1 MQLFLSEEKMKMNKI
16 LGCVIVLLVSLSL
29 VSCSKDY
36 GNVPSKGEIVLVAD
50 QSFKNVSEALADR
63 YMAFYPETK
72 ISVKLQKESDAFN
85 DLLNNKAKLIVMS
98 RELTEKERK
107 LYTSMV
113 DLPFE
118 PAKFAGDAVV
128 FVTSKNSE
136 RNSLTL
142 QEIKSELLSDQRK
155 IIFDG
160 TYTSNFNFVVQ
171 KLKVKPTEIKFSVL
185 KGNESIVDQ
194 IAKYPSSIG
203 VISYNSI
210 SNPYSKEAMALRDKI
225 KILAIKDQKGTTHEP
240 NVESIRN
247 LNYPFTRILYFL
259 TNEGN
264 FGLANGFIRF
274 SCTQIGQIVV
284 SKEGLQPYN
293 IFKREVQMK

>member
-1 MQLFLSEEKMKMNKI
+1 MQLFLSEEKMKMNKFFKI
-16 LGCVIVLLVSLSL
+16 LILLLTISL

-36 GNVPSKGEIVLVAD
+36 GNVPSKGEITLVAD
-50 QSFKNVSEALADR
+50 QSFENVSEALADR

-72 ISVKLQKESDAFN
+72 IKVKFQKESDAFN
-85 DLLNNKAKLIVMS
+85 DLLNNKAKLIIMS
-98 RELTEKERK
+98 RELTDKEKK

-136 RNSLTL
+136 RNTLSL

-160 TYTSNFNFVVQ
+160 AYTSNFNFVTQ
-171 KLKVKPTEIKFSVL
+171 KLNLKPTEIKFSVL
-185 KGNESIVDQ
+185 KSNENIIDQ
-194 IAKYPSSIG
+194 ITKYPSSIG

-225 KILAIKDQKGTTHEP
+225 KILTIKDNKGIVREA
-240 NVESIRN
+240 NLESIRN
-247 LNYPFTRILYFL
+247 LDYPFTRILYFL

-264 FGLANGFIRF
+264 FGIANGFIRF

>member
-1 MQLFLSEEKMKMNKI
+1 MKMNKI

-171 KLKVKPTEIKFSVL
+171 KLNVKPTEIKFSVL

>member
-1 MQLFLSEEKMKMNKI
+1 MNKI

>member
-1 MQLFLSEEKMKMNKI
+1 MNKI

-171 KLKVKPTEIKFSVL
+171 KLNVKPTEIKFSVL

>member
-1 MQLFLSEEKMKMNKI
+1 MKNKFFILAVFLLLF
-16 LGCVIVLLVSLSL
+16 SL
-29 VSCSKDY
+29 VNCSKEY
-36 GNVPSKGEIVLVAD
+36 GNVPSKGEITLVAD
-50 QSFKNVSEALADR
+50 HSFKNVSEALADR

-72 ISVKLQKESDAFN
+72 IKIKLQKESEAFD
-85 DLLNNKAKLIVMS
+85 DLLHNKAKLVVMS
-98 RELTEKERK
+98 RELTDKEKK

-128 FVTSKNSE
+128 FITSKSSE
-136 RNSLTL
+136 KQTLSL
-142 QEIKSELLSDQRK
+142 QEIKTELLSDQRK

-171 KLKVKPTEIKFSVL
+171 KLKLKPTEIKFSVL
-185 KGNESIVDQ
+185 KGNENIIDQ
-194 IAKYPSSIG
+194 ITKYPSSIG

-210 SNPYSKEAMALRDKI
+210 SNPYSKEAIALRDKI
-225 KILAIKDQKGTTHEP
+225 KILSISDSKGVVQVP
-240 NVESIRN
+240 SVQSIRN
-247 LNYPFTRILYFL
+247 LDYPFTRILYFL

-264 FGLANGFIRF
+264 FGIANGFIRF

>member
-1 MQLFLSEEKMKMNKI
+1 MKMNKI

>member
-1 MQLFLSEEKMKMNKI
+1 MNKI

-113 DLPFE
+113 DLQFE

-171 KLKVKPTEIKFSVL
+171 KLNVKPTEIKFSVL